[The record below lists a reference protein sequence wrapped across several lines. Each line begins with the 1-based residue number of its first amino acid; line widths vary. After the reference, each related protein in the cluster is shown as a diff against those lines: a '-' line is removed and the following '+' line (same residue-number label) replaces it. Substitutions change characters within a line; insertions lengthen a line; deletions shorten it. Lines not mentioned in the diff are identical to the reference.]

1 MTFDENLKLERY
13 KFVTGRQGYFT
24 DLAKETFGSFART
37 FAAFVAGAVTLIS
50 LRKQLELHPTVVVAL
65 LDAIAVLLTLAA
77 VISVGQIAFCLK
89 RWYGFRKAECE
100 INLEVPKPEPWA
112 WLFEGM
118 YCVAI
123 LAAIAV
129 AWWGVSH
136 FEGVLEAVAQKQ

>member
-1 MTFDENLKLERY
+1 MTFEESLRLERY

-24 DLAKETFGSFART
+24 DLAKETFSSFART

-50 LRKQLELHPTVVVAL
+50 LRKQLELDPSVVVAL

-77 VISVGQIAFCLK
+77 AISIAQIAFCLK
-89 RWYGFRKAECE
+89 RWYGFRGAECE
-100 INLEVPKPEPWA
+100 INPAVSKPEHWA

-118 YCVAI
+118 YCLAI

-129 AWWGVSH
+129 AWWGINH
-136 FEGVLEAVAQKQ
+136 FEVVLEAVAQKK